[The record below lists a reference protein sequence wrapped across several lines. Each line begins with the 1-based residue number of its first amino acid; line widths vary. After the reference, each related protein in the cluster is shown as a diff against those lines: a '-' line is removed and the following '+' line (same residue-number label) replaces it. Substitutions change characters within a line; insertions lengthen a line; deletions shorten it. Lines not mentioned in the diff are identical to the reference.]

1 MGKVASK
8 PSLGIALIKEHGKLQ
23 EASVWKNIQ
32 VVRWPLPIRANIFL
46 KIYSCG
52 R

>member
-8 PSLGIALIKEHGKLQ
+8 PSSGIALIKEHGKLQ

-32 VVRWPLPIRANIFL
+32 VVWWPLSFRDNIFL
-46 KIYSCG
+46 KIYPCA